1 MQNTRSD
8 KKRYTPPVC
17 LNHRIKAEPM
27 LAGTEKG
34 AGVDI
39 GAGGEQGDSS
49 QVDIDL
55 SKPNIIWRD
64 HPNSNTFRNLWEE

>member
-1 MQNTRSD
+1 
-8 KKRYTPPVC
+8 
-17 LNHRIKAEPM
+17 M
-27 LAGTEKG
+27 LAGTEEG

-55 SKPNIIWRD
+55 PKPNIIWRD